1 MSNTPGR
8 SMSSTPITTTTTT
21 QVNLHELLEITTKS
35 HSFKQN
41 PNRKQPPNRRY
52 KPSRQLI
59 SDELKYI
66 QSKLNS
72 NSNSKKFDINTP
84 TYNSIMSP
92 PSLKPSMK
100 YCDITGLPTNYK
112 CPSNQ
117 LRFYNLEIYQE
128 IIKNMPAGLDQEY
141 LQLRGANVILK

>member
-1 MSNTPGR
+1 MSNSPGR

-21 QVNLHELLEITTKS
+21 QVNLHELSEITTKP

-41 PNRKQPPNRRY
+41 PNRKQQSNRRY

-59 SDELKYI
+59 SDELKYL
-66 QSKLNS
+66 QSKQS
-72 NSNSKKFDINTP
+72 NLKFDTP

-92 PSLKPSMK
+92 PSLKPTMK

-117 LRFYNLEIYQE
+117 LRFYNSEIYQE
-128 IIKNMPAGLDQEY
+128 VIKNMPAGVDQEY